1 MLNFLYIIIDKRRE
15 RYLIEINE
23 EFNSLFNEYE
33 NIINIVAITAIPM
46 KEKHQ
51 EKLKTTLGEK
61 LNKNV
66 NLKKIL

>member
-46 KEKHQ
+46 KENIK
-51 EKLKTTLGEK
+51 
-61 LNKNV
+61 KN
-66 NLKKIL
+66 